1 MWFEWHDIP
10 QPFVSQSGFSFDSAS
25 FFSFTV
31 HCYDF
36 MAILKTSPHTNA
48 GQGPRLTHIV

>member
-10 QPFVSQSGFSFDSAS
+10 QPFISQSGFSFDSAS

-36 MAILKTSPHTNA
+36 MVILKTSPHTNA
-48 GQGPRLTHIV
+48 GQSPRLTHIV